1 VFSIVTDAPVPGG
14 ERQRLAEAISRF
26 EAARQH
32 LDRARQAKERV
43 EAEWHAA
50 SRAVSAA
57 TRSLS
62 EAEATAPSRR
72 LSELLG
78 DAPADG
84 AVTIERLRENIA
96 DAQAGVDAAAA
107 DGKLIASE
115 ISRAEAD
122 LDLARRARRAAAGAV
137 LRASPGVAGLL
148 LELHTARRRVATLT
162 TTLLAIGDVV
172 PEGTPMQWSARRSE
186 DYLADQAPQQQWRAA
201 IQALLFDAD
210 AALPGDDQAASSAAA

>member
-1 VFSIVTDAPVPGG
+1 VFSIVINSPAPGS
-14 ERQRLAEAISRF
+14 ERAQLAEAIERF
-26 EAARQH
+26 DRAVAH

-84 AVTIERLRENIA
+84 AVTIERLRQNIA
-96 DAQAGVDAAAA
+96 DAQAGVDAATA
-107 DGKLIASE
+107 DDRLIASE

-122 LDLARRARRAAAGAV
+122 LDLARRARSAAAGAV
-137 LRASPGVAGLL
+137 LKASPGVAALL
-148 LELHTARRRVATLT
+148 DQLHAARRHVATVSAVLV
-162 TTLLAIGDVV
+162 AIGALV
-172 PEGTPMQWSARRSE
+172 PEGTPSHWSARRP
-186 DYLADQAPQQQWRAA
+186 DDDLPDLAPQHEWRTA

-210 AALPGDDQAASSAAA
+210 AALPDDGQAASSAAA